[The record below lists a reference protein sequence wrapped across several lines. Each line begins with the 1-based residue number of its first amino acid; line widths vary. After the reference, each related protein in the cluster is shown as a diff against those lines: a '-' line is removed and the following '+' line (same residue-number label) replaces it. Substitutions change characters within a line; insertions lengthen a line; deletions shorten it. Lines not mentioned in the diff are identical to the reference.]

1 MQVRIL
7 FNNHAA
13 RRELAVGWGISFL
26 VDSRILFD
34 TGNNGASLMH
44 YITIMGIDVSRIEAV
59 VISHDHWDHTGG
71 LWEVLARRPGITV
84 HACPGFGEQF
94 KEKVNYFGGH
104 LMEHSERA
112 EIARGVYV
120 TGEIPGLYKGGS
132 MPEQALVMTTDNG
145 VSMLTGCAHP
155 GIVKMIDCVREQFQG
170 MPLYAVCGGFH
181 LMARLW
187 GPHRSLIATFKEY
200 GVKRVGPTHCSGA
213 RTEQAC
219 KREYGND
226 FIPARAG
233 DTFNV

>member
-1 MQVRIL
+1 MYVKVLYDNRAKRGL
-7 FNNHAA
+7 
-13 RRELAVGWGISFL
+13 LSGWGFSCVI
-26 VDSRILFD
+26 DGKILFD
-34 TGNNGASLMH
+34 TGEASMSLIENMDR
-44 YITIMGIDVSRIEAV
+44 MMVSAVDLEAV
-59 VISHDHWDHTGG
+59 VISHEHWDHTGG